1 MAIFLEFLFY
11 AFLSLI
17 ANSGFTVQD
26 VDPEDCTGPELK
38 AYKEDC
44 DQWVNFSAFLARCT
58 ASGLDRNYEDP
69 IPYPS
74 RDLENA
80 LEENH
85 GPGLKRDYTIL
96 AAAQYILLA
105 DRTLYEDF
113 IGKAAEGSKRKTWGL
128 KKWPLWN
135 RKFAEAAAEYEANG
149 RTELAEATKKAN
161 DKMASY
167 PL

>member
-96 AAAQYILLA
+96 AAA
-105 DRTLYEDF
+105 
-113 IGKAAEGSKRKTWGL
+113 EGSKRKTWGL

-149 RTELAEATKKAN
+149 RTELAAATKKAN
-161 DKMASY
+161 EKMASY